1 MAHMSYSSNN
11 EFNIS
16 GKRLELLR
24 SLFRQGGLD
33 ISSVASLSPRDNT
46 KPVPLSF
53 AQERLWFL
61 DQLEAGSSA
70 YNIPLALRMTGH
82 LNVAALEQSL
92 GEIMKRHE
100 ALRTTFVI
108 EDDQPVQK
116 IAPAGAFTLA
126 FVDLGRMPEGQ
137 REAKAQLVLSE
148 EASRPIDLAAGP
160 LLRAVLIRLEQEEH
174 ILLVTMHHI
183 VSDGWSLGI
192 LYRELSVLYESFL
205 QGRPSPL
212 PELPIQYPDF

>member
-1 MAHMSYSSNN
+1 M
-11 EFNIS
+11 
-16 GKRLELLR
+16 
-24 SLFRQGGLD
+24 
-33 ISSVASLSPRDNT
+33 ASLSPRDNT

-53 AQERLWFL
+53 AQERLWVL
-61 DQLEAGSSA
+61 DQLEPGSSA
-70 YNIPLALRMTGH
+70 YNMSLALRMTGH
-82 LNVAALEQSL
+82 LSVAALEQSL
-92 GEIMKRHE
+92 GEIVRRHE

-108 EDDQPVQK
+108 EDDQPVQR

-126 FVDLGRMPEGQ
+126 FVDIGRMPEGQ

-183 VSDGWSLGI
+183 VSDGWSMGVF
-192 LYRELSVLYESFL
+192 YRELSVLYGAFSK
-205 QGRPSPL
+205 GDPSPL
-212 PELPIQYPDF
+212 PELPIQYADFAVWQR